1 MKKLDTTLFEL
12 DVVFETMSHGT
23 TWAILIDLKDIKKEL
38 LEVRDE
44 FINETF
50 EFGENVEEV
59 SHIDEQ
65 LKYLNKNIRTFE
77 NALLCHESKIFEK
90 RTSIGELGVFCLN

>member
-1 MKKLDTTLFEL
+1 MRKLDTTLFEL

-23 TWAILIDLKDIKKEL
+23 TWGILIDLKDIKREL

-44 FINETF
+44 FISEAF

-77 NALLCHESKIFEK
+77 NALLAHHTKCSEK
-90 RTSIGELGVFCLN
+90 RTLLNDLITIWLN